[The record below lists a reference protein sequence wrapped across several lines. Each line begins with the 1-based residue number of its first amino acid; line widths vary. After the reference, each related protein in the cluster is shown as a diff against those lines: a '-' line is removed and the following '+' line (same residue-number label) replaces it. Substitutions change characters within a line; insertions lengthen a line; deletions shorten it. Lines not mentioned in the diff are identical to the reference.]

1 MAARSADRDAFL
13 AQRPVSR
20 ETLSGLDAYD
30 GLLRRWQASIN
41 LVGPRTIDQLWTR
54 HFLDSIQIV
63 DHIGAATRVVD
74 LGSGA
79 GFPGLVV
86 ALALRDRPGMRVTLV
101 ESNGKKVAFLR
112 AVASALGLPV
122 SIQSGRIESI
132 VPSLEPAEIVTAR
145 ALAPLSTLLAWSEP
159 LLKSGA
165 VALFPKGRDL
175 DKEVEEAA
183 RCWSFQHSVLP
194 SAVEPDSALIRLVD
208 VRRL

>member
-1 MAARSADRDAFL
+1 MVGASADRDAFL
-13 AQRPVSR
+13 ARRHVSR

-30 GLLRRWQASIN
+30 ALLRRWQASIN
-41 LVGPRTIDQLWTR
+41 LVGPRTVDQLWTR

-63 DHIGAATRVVD
+63 DHIGDATRVVD

-86 ALALRDRPGMRVTLV
+86 ALALRDRPGMEVTLV

-122 SIQSGRIESI
+122 SIHSGRIESI
-132 VPSLEPAEIVTAR
+132 VPGLEPADVVTAR
-145 ALAPLSTLLAWSEP
+145 ALAPLTTLLTWSEP

-165 VALFPKGRDL
+165 VGLFPKGRDL

-194 SAVEPDSALIRLVD
+194 SVVEPDSALVRLVD